1 MHTHAKSFRNSKGI
15 SYIGSRSKK
24 IKLHIKILEENSKSE
39 KDIGTV
45 LSSLC
50 QNKGPDKSRF

>member
-45 LSSLC
+45 LSSLY
-50 QNKGPDKSRF
+50 QNKGPDK